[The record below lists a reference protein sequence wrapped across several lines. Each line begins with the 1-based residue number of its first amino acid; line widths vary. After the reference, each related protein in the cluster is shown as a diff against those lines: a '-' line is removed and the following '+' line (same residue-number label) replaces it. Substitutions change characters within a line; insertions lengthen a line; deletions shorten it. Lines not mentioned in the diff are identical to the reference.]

1 MISEDMK
8 WVNKTRIEKTIKAL
22 KENGMEACLVS
33 DKESLR
39 EKIDEILN
47 PGDMI
52 TVGGSRTIFEAGVVE
67 HIKGGKYNYLDRY
80 EEGLTKEEIKE
91 VFRKGFFCEGY
102 ITSSNAITEDGELY
116 NVDGNGNR
124 VAAMIYGPDKVIVI
138 AGVNKIVKDLDEA
151 KSRVERIAA
160 PANGKRLNR
169 KTPCA
174 KVGYCMDCKSPER
187 MCREYTVIKRPIP
200 GRIHVI
206 FLNESLGY

>member
-1 MISEDMK
+1 MDKNVK
-8 WVNKTRIEKTIKAL
+8 WVNEIRIEKTIKAL

-33 DKESLR
+33 DRESLIN
-39 EKIDEILN
+39 KIDEILKE
-47 PGDMI
+47 GSSV
-52 TVGGSRTIFEAGVVE
+52 TLGGSMTAFEAGVVE
-67 HIKGGKYNYLDRY
+67 HLKSGRFEYFDRY

-91 VFRKGFFCEGY
+91 VFRKAFSCDGY
-102 ITSSNAITEDGELY
+102 ITSSNAITEDGQLY

-151 KSRVERIAA
+151 KARVERVSA
-160 PANGKRLNR
+160 PANGKRLNK

-174 KVGYCMDCKSPER
+174 KVGYCMDCNSPER

-206 FLNESLGY
+206 FLNENLGY

>member
-1 MISEDMK
+1 MNDDIK
-8 WVNKTRIEKTIKAL
+8 WLNEIRIKKTIKAL
-22 KENGMEACLVS
+22 NDNGMEACLVS
-33 DKESLR
+33 DKKSLIN
-39 EKIDEILN
+39 KIDEILKE
-47 PGDMI
+47 GSSVTLGGTM
-52 TVGGSRTIFEAGVVE
+52 TAFEVGIVDHLKSGRFE
-67 HIKGGKYNYLDRY
+67 YYDRY
-80 EEGLTKEEIKE
+80 KENLTDEE
-91 VFRKGFFCEGY
+91 RKDIYRKAFSCDGY
-102 ITSSNAITEDGELY
+102 ITGSNAITEDGELY

-138 AGVNKIVKDLDEA
+138 AGDNKIVKDLNEA

-187 MCREYTVIKRPIP
+187 MCREYAVIKRPIP

-206 FLNESLGY
+206 FLNEELGY